1 MELKKTKNK
10 CYTYFSIYGD
20 FNIEEISRELDIAA
34 LDGWQA
40 TDEGI
45 DVENRDS
52 YLSCNK
58 CTKYNIFSSKQMEET
73 IKPFEDKI
81 DLLNELKKKYNLKYS
96 LSVVPFLSMGETP
109 PSLSPNRKII
119 EFCYK
124 TGTELIIDV
133 NIDE

>member
-1 MELKKTKNK
+1 MEGKKTKNK

-20 FNIEEISRELDIAA
+20 FDVDEICRELDIVAIE
-34 LDGWQA
+34 GWQA

-45 DVENRDS
+45 DIENRDS

-58 CTKYNIFSSKQMEET
+58 CVKYNIFASRQMEET

-81 DLLNELKKKYNLKYS
+81 DLLIELKEKYNLKYC
-96 LSVVPFLSMGETP
+96 LSVVPFLSLGETP
-109 PSLSPNRKII
+109 PSLAPNRKII

-133 NIDE
+133 NLDE